1 MSLNTM
7 FATNPTNA
15 LGSSGRM
22 EIISLD
28 SMGASAICLVPK
40 LHLCLLMSWTT
51 MTLPGE
57 TEESLPKAPP
67 SRASPS

>member
-1 MSLNTM
+1 M

-15 LGSSGRM
+15 LGPSGHM

-28 SMGASAICLVPK
+28 ALGASAIGLVPK
-40 LHLCLLMSWTT
+40 LHLCLLMSWTM

-57 TEESLPKAPP
+57 TEESLPKASP
-67 SRASPS
+67 SHASPC

>member
-15 LGSSGRM
+15 LGPSGHM

-28 SMGASAICLVPK
+28 AMGSSAICRVLK
-40 LHLCLLMSWTT
+40 LHLCPLMSWTT
-51 MTLPGE
+51 MTLPRETGE
-57 TEESLPKAPP
+57 FLPKAPP